1 MQKPLKGWLLMT
13 RQLILASQSPRRK
26 ELLDLLQIPYSIVTS
41 NAEEKLIRNLSPAEN
56 VKWLAEQKVRAVA
69 EQYPDAVV
77 LGADTI
83 VYYDGAYLGKP
94 KDAEDAERML
104 SMLSGQTHSVL
115 TGVCIKDGERCETFF
130 EETEVSFWPLEEKEI
145 SAYIATGEPFDKAGS
160 YGIQGKGAL
169 FVKQIKGDYYTV
181 VGLPISKTMRM
192 LKTFDLHSF

>member
-1 MQKPLKGWLLMT
+1 MT

-41 NAEEKLIRNLSPAEN
+41 NAEEKLIRNFSPAEN

-83 VYYDGAYLGKP
+83 VLYDGAYLGKP
-94 KDAEDAERML
+94 KDAEDAKRML

-130 EETEVSFWPLEEKEI
+130 EETEVFFWPLKKRKSALTSLQESRLIKPVHTEYKEKARFL
-145 SAYIATGEPFDKAGS
+145 SN
-160 YGIQGKGAL
+160 
-169 FVKQIKGDYYTV
+169 
-181 VGLPISKTMRM
+181 R
-192 LKTFDLHSF
+192 

>member
-1 MQKPLKGWLLMT
+1 MT

-41 NAEEKLIRNLSPAEN
+41 NAEEKLIRNFSPAEN

-83 VYYDGAYLGKP
+83 VLYDGAYLGKP
-94 KDAEDAERML
+94 KDAEDAKRML

-115 TGVCIKDGERCETFF
+115 TGVCIKDGVRC
-130 EETEVSFWPLEEKEI
+130 
-145 SAYIATGEPFDKAGS
+145 
-160 YGIQGKGAL
+160 
-169 FVKQIKGDYYTV
+169 
-181 VGLPISKTMRM
+181 
-192 LKTFDLHSF
+192 